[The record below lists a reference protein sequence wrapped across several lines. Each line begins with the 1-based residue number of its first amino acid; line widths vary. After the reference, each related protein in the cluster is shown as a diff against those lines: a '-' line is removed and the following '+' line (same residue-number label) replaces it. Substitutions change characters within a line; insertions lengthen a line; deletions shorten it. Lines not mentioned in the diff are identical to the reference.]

1 MNCREVGRHLPG
13 YLEGIVAQ
21 SQRAGV
27 QAHLDGCVNCRDV
40 LNGYRRL
47 ATALAHLEPVAPP
60 ADLLARIRTQAAY
73 QRAQGTW
80 ARRVWR
86 RAALVFENILEPLAI
101 PATGGVL
108 TAMVAFLFVVQGI
121 LVGIPVGV
129 VANDLPTSLMQPARL
144 ESLGPFP
151 VPGITDGADPAGAEL
166 LVVEATLNQ
175 QGQVVSYNILAGP
188 TDAALRRQL
197 DQVLLFSRFRPQ
209 LSFGRPTAGGRVVLN
224 FSEVRVR
231 G

>member
-1 MNCREVGRHLPG
+1 VGLYLPG
-13 YLEGIVAQ
+13 FLEGMVAK
-21 SQRAGV
+21 SKRVGM
-27 QAHLDGCVNCRDV
+27 QAHLDSCANCREA
-40 LNGYRRL
+40 LEGYRQL
-47 ATALAHLEPVAPP
+47 AIALAHVEPVAPP
-60 ADLLARIRTQAAY
+60 ADLAARIRTQAAHT
-73 QRAQGTW
+73 RALGSLPQ
-80 ARRVWR
+80 RVWR
-86 RAALVFENILEPLAI
+86 RAVMVFENILEPLAI

-108 TAMVAFLFVVQGI
+108 TAIVAFLFVVQGI
-121 LVGIPVGV
+121 LVGMPVGV

-151 VPGITDGADPAGAEL
+151 VPGITDGAADHSGAEL
-166 LVVEATLNQ
+166 LIVEATLNQ

>member
-1 MNCREVGRHLPG
+1 MNCGEVGRHLPG

-21 SQRAGV
+21 SQRVGV
-27 QAHLDGCVNCRDV
+27 QAHLDSCVNCRET

-60 ADLLARIRTQAAY
+60 PDLLARIRTQAAH
-73 QRAQGTW
+73 QRAQGTL

-86 RAALVFENILEPLAI
+86 RAAMVFENILEPLAI

-151 VPGITDGADPAGAEL
+151 VPGITDGGDPAGAEL

-188 TDAALRRQL
+188 SDAALRRQL